1 MTDFVVP
8 LSDVRF
14 SAEEVEAVAG
24 VYRSGW
30 LSQGPRVAAFERA
43 FAEFVG
49 SRHAVAVANGTA
61 ALHLAFAA
69 AGLGAGDEVVLPAMT
84 FAATAAAVI
93 QTGATPVFADIDS
106 DALPWLSVAAARAAI
121 GPRTAAI
128 VNVAYAGHGGEVLA
142 LQELARAS
150 GLFLIEDAAHAPG
163 AVVDGHRVGT
173 IGRAGTFSFYANKN
187 LPLGEGGMLVTD
199 DDELAGRARLL
210 RSHGLSSDTWARH
223 RNDAASYEVVE
234 PGYNYRLDEPR
245 ASLGLLLLARLQRDN
260 ERRAELAAAY
270 ATALDGVDGI
280 MPVVQ
285 QPPSATSAWH
295 IYPLLLDEG
304 IDRVQF
310 RSRLR
315 AVGIQTSVHYP
326 PLHLTRAFALPGGP
340 ALPATESY
348 ARRTV
353 SVPLFPHMTK
363 SQQLLVIT
371 SISASLR
378 GLTHVT

>member
-1 MTDFVVP
+1 LRVPLVP

-43 FAEFVG
+43 FAGFVG

-69 AGLGAGDEVVLPAMT
+69 AGLRAGDEVVLPAMT

-93 QTGATPVFADIDS
+93 QTGATPVFADID
-106 DALPWLSVAAARAAI
+106 AGARPWLSVAATRAAI

-128 VNVAYAGHGGEVLA
+128 VNVAYGGYGGEVLA
-142 LQELARAS
+142 LRELAQAN
-150 GLFLIEDAAHAPG
+150 GLSLIEDAAHAPG
-163 AVVDGHRVGT
+163 AVVDGRHVGT
-173 IGRAGTFSFYANKN
+173 IGLAGTFSFFANKN

-199 DDELAGRARLL
+199 DEELARRARLL

-223 RNDAASYEVVE
+223 RGGAADYEVLE
-234 PGYNYRLDEPR
+234 PGYNYRLDEAR
-245 ASLGLLLLARLQRDN
+245 AALGLLLLARLQHDN
-260 ERRAELAAAY
+260 QCRADLAAAY
-270 ATALDGVDGI
+270 ATALGSVDGAV
-280 MPVVQ
+280 PVIEEG
-285 QPPSATSAWH
+285 PSATSAWH
-295 IYPLLLDEG
+295 IYPLLLDVG
-304 IDRVQF
+304 LDRAQF

-315 AVGIQTSVHYP
+315 AAGIQTSVHYP
-326 PLHLTRAFALPGGP
+326 PLHLTRAFAAAGGGRP
-340 ALPATESY
+340 LPATESY

-353 SVPLFPHMTK
+353 SVPLFPHMTQ

-371 SISASLR
+371 SISDSL
-378 GLTHVT
+378 GA